1 MYMRKFKI
9 LLIILSI
16 ILITGCKKNDS
27 ILFKEEYE
35 SLNSNNKYRSVF
47 IDKNNPMVYITDKE
61 LLEKIKNKEDMV
73 VYFGFNKCPWCR
85 SVIETLIAVSKDLEI
100 KEIYYLDILN
110 IRDIK
115 EIDTGGNIKTTKEG
129 SLAYLEIVDLL
140 SEYLDD
146 YVIEDEVV
154 GKRIYAPNIL
164 VIKNKEVLGIETG
177 ISEKLT
183 SPNGE
188 LTEEIKKDTYDK
200 LYALLEKYNNNSCS
214 PEHGC

>member
-1 MYMRKFKI
+1 MRKFKI

-16 ILITGCKKNDS
+16 FIITGCKKNDN

-35 SLNSNNKYRSVF
+35 SLNTSDTYRSVF
-47 IDKNNPMVYITDKE
+47 IDKDNPMVYITDKE

-85 SVIETLIAVSKDLEI
+85 SVIETLIEVSNDLRDT
-100 KEIYYLDILN
+100 KVILE
-110 IRDIK
+110 D
-115 EIDTGGNIKTTKEG
+115 GNIKTTKEG
-129 SLAYLEIVDLL
+129 SPAYLSIVDLL

-146 YVIEDEVV
+146 YVVDDKVV

-164 VIKNKEVLGIETG
+164 VIKNESIQGIETG
-177 ISEKLT
+177 ISDLLT
-183 SPNGE
+183 DSKGE
-188 LTEEIKKDTYDK
+188 LTEEIKKDSYDK
-200 LYALLEKYNNNSCS
+200 LYTLLEKYTNNSCS